1 MSITR
6 RKSVSLFTSMALAL
20 SLVVIAPAVAW
31 ADEINI
37 DDSWGGRQS
46 HLMPK
51 TPYLMLRMAWTMVE
65 KRPGPL

>member
-1 MSITR
+1 MKKIGAVALSAM
-6 RKSVSLFTSMALAL
+6 LCASMA
-20 SLVVIAPAVAW
+20 PVAW